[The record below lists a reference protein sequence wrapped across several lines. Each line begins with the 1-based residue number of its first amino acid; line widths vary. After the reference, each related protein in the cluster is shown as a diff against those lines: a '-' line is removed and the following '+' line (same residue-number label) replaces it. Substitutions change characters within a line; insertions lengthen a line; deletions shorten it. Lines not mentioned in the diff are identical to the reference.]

1 MFNYLYVAERK
12 VYPTLVVS
20 TMSSGKSTL
29 INALAGKELLPS
41 KNSACTAKAAAIL
54 DNDMQDEF
62 VIHAVSSS
70 GEYTLIEHATQK
82 MVEKFNDTNEV
93 SEIIIEGDI
102 KGIKNSK
109 KAMLLIDTP
118 GINNCMD
125 SPHNDNTEK
134 ILQEYDEGLILYIIN
149 AQQIGT
155 YDDELFLKRI
165 AAKLRKCPMFSII
178 FVINKMDTIDPQ
190 REPLDGII
198 KNCWQYMEEKGIENP
213 LIISVSSRAALLLKK
228 VISGNELTE
237 KDESDFALYYKRF
250 KNDSFSLTNYI
261 RDPELGNMNE
271 TFEVDGKKYTKAA
284 LYAALQNTGFPSLES
299 AIDSALVSS
308 LKMKAPKISFNQMQ
322 QGIKL
327 EDDEGFYRMT
337 FSKNDNRR
345 YN

>member
-1 MFNYLYVAERK
+1 MFNYLYVDERK

-41 KNSACTAKAAAIL
+41 KNSACTAKAVAIL

-125 SPHNDNTEK
+125 SSHSDITEK

-213 LIISVSSRAALLLKK
+213 LIILVSSRAALLLKK

>member
-1 MFNYLYVAERK
+1 MFNYLYVDERK

-125 SPHNDNTEK
+125 SSHSDITEK